1 MCRVDSYKAMYK
13 SINGTYSLQTLDG
26 TYRTNR
32 EEREIY
38 TIEANAVNALINH
51 IEDSIKELEVQL
63 KTSKEVLHSFKQKYN
78 L

>member
-13 SINGTYSLQTLDG
+13 NINGTYNLQTLDG

-38 TIEANAVNALINH
+38 TIEVNAVNALINH
-51 IEDSIKELEVQL
+51 IEDSIKELESQL
-63 KTSKEVLHSFKQKYN
+63 GNSKEILHSFKQKYS